1 MSLSIINDQK
11 KSIYFEHKELN
22 HKYQGFIFD
31 LDGTVYRGERLIP
44 GAEATILTLRDM
56 GKKVVF
62 LSNKPLYNREDYARK
77 LTRMGIPTHVGE
89 VINSSYVMA
98 RYLQQKSPGTKI
110 YVIGEPPIIKELN
123 AAGFRLTENPENV
136 EYVIVAF
143 DRTFTYEKLN
153 IAFQAIKHGA
163 HLIATNPDRTC
174 PYEDGEIP
182 DCAGM
187 IGAIEAVTGQEI
199 EVIVGKPSLIMGEVI
214 LNVMKLPPNE
224 CLIIGDRLST
234 DIAMG
239 KNCGISTALVL
250 TGVTQLEDLET
261 AEIQPDYV
269 LKSVGDL
276 LHLVQKSKIRAKNE

>member
-1 MSLSIINDQK
+1 MPIINDQK
-11 KSIYFEHKELN
+11 KSIYFEHKELK
-22 HKYQGFIFD
+22 HKYKGFIFD

-44 GAEATILTLRDM
+44 GADKTILTLRDM

-62 LSNKPLYNREDYARK
+62 LSNKPLYNREAYARK
-77 LTRMGIPTHVGE
+77 LTHMGIPTHAGE

-110 YVIGEPPIIKELN
+110 YVIGEPSIINELT
-123 AAGFRLTENPENV
+123 AAGFRLVEDPGEV

-187 IGAIEAVTGQEI
+187 IGAIEAVTDRKV
-199 EVIVGKPSLIMGEVI
+199 EVIVGKPSSIMGEVI

-250 TGVTQLEDLET
+250 TGVTKLEDLKT

-269 LKSVGDL
+269 FKSVGDL
-276 LHLVQKSKIRAKNE
+276 HRLVQKI

>member
-1 MSLSIINDQK
+1 MTIINDQK
-11 KSIYFEHKELN
+11 ESIYLEHKELN

-44 GAEATILTLRDM
+44 GADVTILTLRDM

-62 LSNKPLYNREDYARK
+62 LSNKPLYTREDYARK
-77 LTRMGIPTHVGE
+77 LTNMGIPTRVSE
-89 VINSSYVMA
+89 VINSSYVMV
-98 RYLQQKSPGTKI
+98 RYLSKVSPRARI
-110 YVIGEPPIIKELN
+110 YVIGETSIINELKD
-123 AAGFRLTENPENV
+123 AGFQLTDDPRKI

-163 HLIATNPDRTC
+163 HFIATNPDRTC

-187 IGAIEAVTGQEI
+187 IGAVEAVSGQKV
-199 EVIVGKPSLIMGEVI
+199 EVIVGKPSPIMVEVI
-214 LNVMKLPPNE
+214 LNVMKLRPQD

-234 DIAMG
+234 DITMG
-239 KNCGISTALVL
+239 KNSGIHTALVL
-250 TGVTQLEDLET
+250 TGVTNPADLKK
-261 AEIQPDYV
+261 AKIKPDYV
-269 LKSVGDL
+269 FESIGELHKKPADQSV
-276 LHLVQKSKIRAKNE
+276 KK

>member
-1 MSLSIINDQK
+1 M
-11 KSIYFEHKELN
+11 N

-44 GAEATILTLRDM
+44 GADVTILTLRDM

-62 LSNKPLYNREDYARK
+62 LSNKPLYTREDYARK
-77 LTRMGIPTHVGE
+77 LTNMGIPTRVSE
-89 VINSSYVMA
+89 VINSSYVMV
-98 RYLQQKSPGTKI
+98 RYLSKVSPRARI
-110 YVIGEPPIIKELN
+110 YVIGETSIINELKD
-123 AAGFRLTENPENV
+123 AGFQLTDDPRKI

-163 HLIATNPDRTC
+163 HFIATNPDRTC

-187 IGAIEAVTGQEI
+187 IGAIEAVTGQKV
-199 EVIVGKPSLIMGEVI
+199 EVMVGKPSPIMVEVI
-214 LNVMKLPPNE
+214 LDVMRLRPQN

-250 TGVTQLEDLET
+250 TGVTNLEDLKA
-261 AEIQPDYV
+261 AEMQPDYV
-269 LKSVGDL
+269 FKSVGDL
-276 LHLVQKSKIRAKNE
+276 LHLVQKSKIRAKDV

>member
-1 MSLSIINDQK
+1 MK
-11 KSIYFEHKELN
+11 P
-22 HKYQGFIFD
+22 KYPDTEFQGFIFD
-31 LDGTVYRGERLIP
+31 LDGTVYLGEKLIP
-44 GAEATILTLRDM
+44 GADHTILALKNE
-56 GKKVVF
+56 GKQVVF
-62 LSNKPLYNREDYARK
+62 LSNKPLFNRNDYARK
-77 LTRMGIPTHVGE
+77 LTKMGIPTRASE

-98 RYLQQKSPGTKI
+98 RYLLRKSPGSKI
-110 YVIGEPPIIKELN
+110 YVIGEAPIINELN
-123 AAGFRLTENPENV
+123 AAGFRLTENPEEV

-153 IAFQAIKHGA
+153 IAYQSVRQGA

-187 IGAIEAVTGQEI
+187 IGAIEAVTGQKV
-199 EVIVGKPSLIMGEVI
+199 EVIVGKPSLIMGETI
-214 LNVMKLPPNE
+214 LNVMKLRPNE

-250 TGVTQLEDLET
+250 TGVTRPEDLHT

-269 LKSVGDL
+269 FKSIADL
-276 LHLVQKSKIRAKNE
+276 LRPVQNR